1 MRDLTELKTEFRKEI
16 RSKIAKFTPDELKA
30 SDAKITENFLALPEV
45 QNCGRVYA
53 YVPYGKEIST
63 LAALSY
69 FRKAG
74 KYVYVCWDWPPD
86 ILPVKNDIIIV
97 PGLTFDRKGYRIGK
111 GGGYYD
117 RLLEAAPGV
126 FTVGLAR
133 DALLADSVPRETHD
147 MSVMRVVTE
156 TQTLTING

>member
-1 MRDLTELKTEFRKEI
+1 MQDSAFEKNEFRKQVRAKLAELT
-16 RSKIAKFTPDELKA
+16 SEDLKESDKQIA
-30 SDAKITENFLALPEV
+30 ENFLALPEV

-74 KYVYVCWDWPPD
+74 KYVYVCWDWAPD
-86 ILPVKNDIIIV
+86 VLPVKGDIIIV
-97 PGLTFDRKGYRIGK
+97 PGLTFDREGYRIGK

-117 RLLEAAPGV
+117 RLLEASPEA

-133 DALLADSVPRETHD
+133 DALLTDRVPREEHD
-147 MSVMRVVTE
+147 MRVMCLVTE
-156 TQTLTING
+156 TAAIRF